1 MDNKVWYYPFCF
13 VEVFFFQ
20 DVILL
25 RMNLPAASLINKVYL
40 EKIASVVDLH
50 NELQGELSVVI
61 YYYVSDE
68 KQKKVPEIDV

>member
-1 MDNKVWYYPFCF
+1 
-13 VEVFFFQ
+13 
-20 DVILL
+20 
-25 RMNLPAASLINKVYL
+25 MNLPAASLINKVYL